1 MSNFTGHTVKDVLR
15 DAEEH
20 MKKSTDVLA
29 HEFSTVRTGRATP
42 SLVDGIRVDYY
53 GTPTPLKSLAA
64 ISTPDAKCIVIQ
76 PWDASASAE
85 IEKAIL
91 KSDLGITPVNDGKL
105 IRLVLPDLSKERRV
119 ELAKVVKKMA
129 EDCRI
134 SIRNVRHSGIEHL
147 KKIEK
152 DKLITEDDKFS
163 GQEQVQKLTDK
174 YIAKVEE
181 LLLAKE
187 KEITEI

>member
-1 MSNFTGHTVKDVLR
+1 MDFEGHSVKDILR
-15 DAEEH
+15 DAEER
-20 MKKSTDVLA
+20 MKKSAEVLA

-42 SLVDGIRVDYY
+42 SLVDGIKVDYF

-64 ISTPDAKCIVIQ
+64 ISTPDAKLIVIQ
-76 PWDASASAE
+76 PWDASVCGD

-91 KSDLGITPVNDGKL
+91 KSELGITPVNDGKL
-105 IRLVLPDLSKERRV
+105 IRLQVPDLSKERRI

-129 EDCRI
+129 EDGRI
-134 SIRNVRHSGIEHL
+134 SVRNVRHAAIEHI

-152 DKLITEDDKFS
+152 DKIITEDEKFT
-163 GQEQVQKLTDK
+163 GQDAIQKLTDK

-181 LLLAKE
+181 LLVAKE

>member
-1 MSNFTGHTVKDVLR
+1 MSTFTGKTVAEILH

-20 MKKSTDVLA
+20 MNKSTDVLA

-53 GTPTPLKSLAA
+53 GAPTPLKSLAA

-76 PWDASASAE
+76 PWDAAANAE

-105 IRLVLPDLSKERRV
+105 IRLVLPDLSKERRA
-119 ELAKVVKKMA
+119 ELAKVVKKMT
-129 EDCRI
+129 EDGRI
-134 SIRNVRHSGIEHL
+134 SIRNVRHAAIEHL

-152 DKLITEDDKFS
+152 DKLITEDDKF
-163 GQEQVQKLTDK
+163 GCQEKIQKLTDK
-174 YIAKVEE
+174 YIAKAEE
-181 LLLAKE
+181 LLAAKE

>member
-1 MSNFTGHTVKDVLR
+1 MDFEGHTIKEILH
-15 DAEEH
+15 DAEER
-20 MKKSTDVLA
+20 MKKSAEVLA

-42 SLVDGIRVDYY
+42 SLVDGIRVDYF

-64 ISTPDAKCIVIQ
+64 ISTPDAKLIVIQ
-76 PWDASASAE
+76 PWDASVCGD
-85 IEKAIL
+85 IEKAIM

-105 IRLVLPDLSKERRV
+105 IRLQIPDLSKERRI

-129 EDCRI
+129 EDGRI
-134 SIRNVRHSGIEHL
+134 SVRNVRHAAIEHL

-152 DKLITEDDKFS
+152 DKIITEDEKFT
-163 GQEQVQKLTDK
+163 GQDAIQKLTDK

-181 LLLAKE
+181 LLASKE

>member
-1 MSNFTGHTVKDVLR
+1 MDFEGHSIKEIFIDTEAR
-15 DAEEH
+15 
-20 MKKSTDVLA
+20 MKKSTEVLA

-42 SLVDGIRVDYY
+42 ALVDGIRVDYF
-53 GTPTPLKSLAA
+53 GTLTPLKSLAA
-64 ISTPDAKCIVIQ
+64 ISTPDAKLIVIQ
-76 PWDASASAE
+76 PWDASVSGD

-105 IRLVLPDLSKERRV
+105 IRLQIPDLSKERRI

-129 EDCRI
+129 EDGRI
-134 SIRNVRHSGIEHL
+134 SIRNVRHAAIEHL

-152 DKLITEDDKFS
+152 DKIITEDEKFT
-163 GQEQVQKLTDK
+163 GQDAIQKLTDK
-174 YIAKVEE
+174 YIARVEE
-181 LLLAKE
+181 LLVAKE